1 MQAFDRDG
9 LMKDISN
16 LISDEGINLGQVK
29 AVVNQNIAVF
39 DLTLE
44 VREVD
49 QLTRVLTRLEAL
61 PNVLQVHRV
70 RPG

>member
-1 MQAFDRDG
+1 
-9 LMKDISN
+9 MKDVST
-16 LISDEGINLGQVK
+16 LVSDEGINMGHVK
-29 AVVNQNIAVF
+29 AYVNHNIAVL
-39 DLTLE
+39 DLILE
-44 VREVD
+44 VREVE